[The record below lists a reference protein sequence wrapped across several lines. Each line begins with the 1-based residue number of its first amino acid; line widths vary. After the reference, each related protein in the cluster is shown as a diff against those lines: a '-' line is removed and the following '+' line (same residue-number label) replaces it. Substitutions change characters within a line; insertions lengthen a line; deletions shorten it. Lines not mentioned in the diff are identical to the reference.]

1 MKIIV
6 CEDYDEV
13 SLRASEIISKGIK
26 EKKDIKLG
34 LATGSTPQGVYQNL
48 IKMFKRGEL
57 DFSSVSP
64 YNLDEY
70 YPIRKD
76 DNQSYAYFMKD
87 KLFSHINIKP
97 ENIHIPSGEAKE
109 PAKECEKYD
118 SALECAGG
126 VDIQILGLGINGH
139 IGFNEPA
146 DELIANTHLTPL
158 TESTINAN
166 SRFFESIDDVPKF
179 AITMGVGSILSAKSI
194 LLLVTGK
201 NKHKALM
208 ATLKGTLST
217 STPASVL
224 ALHKNVTVICDK
236 EAYYGDA
243 V

>member
-57 DFSSVSP
+57 DFSSVSA